1 MYIKMNIFQNIFNT
15 VIGVKWKTK
24 DNMKAKIDIPLFFQ
38 HNNMELIY
46 DRLRVAKLKASFAL
60 DKNA

>member
-1 MYIKMNIFQNIFNT
+1 MHIKMNIFQNIFDT
-15 VIGVKWKTK
+15 VISVKWKTK
-24 DNMKAKIDIPLFFQ
+24 DNMKAKMDIPLFCQ

-46 DRLRVAKLKASFAL
+46 DRLWVAKLKASFAL